1 MSNPPVEI
9 PLGAMRFNSDSQKL
23 EYWMGSAWMQI
34 HTFSPNLAESGDV
47 AAGVRAIVGGGAGNS
62 GLPDEVQFF
71 NMASSGDAADYGDL
85 PQRQYLTVGTSSRTR
100 GVFMGGY
107 TNSPSSTYI
116 NSIQSV
122 EIAQL
127 GYTSDFGDLTQT
139 AGYTG
144 AIGNQTRAIRVGGTA
159 PTNPGTNTMDF
170 VTIAVKSNAIDYG
183 DLSGSCTN
191 GNNINSPVRGII
203 QTNESG
209 TPNRVQFTTIPTTG
223 NAETF
228 GELMRLRADGSGMSN
243 ATRGIFCGGYVSPGL
258 VTFMEFVTISTT
270 GNGTT
275 FGDLTSVTFREGGH
289 ASPVRGV
296 ISGGMGPSP
305 YPQLTILQSVN
316 FATEGDTADFGDL
329 SKARYDAAAISNGH
343 GGLG

>member
-23 EYWMGSAWMQI
+23 EYWTGATWMQI

-47 AAGVRAIVGGGAGNS
+47 AAGVRAIVGGGAGSS

-183 DLSGSCTN
+183 DLSGSCNN
-191 GNNINSPVRGII
+191 GNNINS
-203 QTNESG
+203 
-209 TPNRVQFTTIPTTG
+209 
-223 NAETF
+223 
-228 GELMRLRADGSGMSN
+228 
-243 ATRGIFCGGYVSPGL
+243 
-258 VTFMEFVTISTT
+258 
-270 GNGTT
+270 
-275 FGDLTSVTFREGGH
+275 
-289 ASPVRGV
+289 
-296 ISGGMGPSP
+296 
-305 YPQLTILQSVN
+305 
-316 FATEGDTADFGDL
+316 
-329 SKARYDAAAISNGH
+329 
-343 GGLG
+343 

>member
-1 MSNPPVEI
+1 MSLPPSEI

-34 HTFSPNLAESGDV
+34 QTFSPNIAESGD
-47 AAGVRAIVGGGAGNS
+47 AGAGVRAIVGGGAGNS
-62 GLPDEVQFF
+62 GLPNEVQFF
-71 NMASSGDAADYGDL
+71 NMATGGTGGDYGDL
-85 PQRQYLTVGTSSRTR
+85 PQRQYLTAGTSSRTR

-127 GYTSDFGDLTQT
+127 GYTSDFGDLTQV

-144 AIGNQTRAIRVGGTA
+144 AVGNQTRAIRVGGTG
-159 PTNPGTNTMDF
+159 PSNPGTNTMDF
-170 VTIAVKSNAIDYG
+170 VTIAVKSDAVDFG

-191 GNNINSPVRGII
+191 SNNINSPTRGIV

-209 TPNRVQFTTIPTTG
+209 TPNRTQLITIPTTG

-228 GELMRLRADGSGMSN
+228 GELQKQRLDGAGMSN
-243 ATRGIFCGGYVSPGL
+243 STRGIFIGGSPL
-258 VTFMEFVTISTT
+258 PVPFMEYVTISTT
-270 GNGTT
+270 GNGTR
-275 FGDLTSVTFREGGH
+275 FGDLTTDTFREGGH

-296 ISGGMGPSP
+296 VSGGMVPASP
-305 YPQLTILQSVN
+305 YATLDTLQSIN
-316 FATEGDTADFGDL
+316 FATEGDTVDFGDL
-329 SKARYDAAAISNGH
+329 AKGRYEHASISNGH

>member
-1 MSNPPVEI
+1 MSLPPIEI
-9 PLGAMRFNSDSQKL
+9 PLGAVRFNSDSQKL

-34 HTFSPNLAESGDV
+34 QTFSPNIAESGD
-47 AAGVRAIVGGGAGNS
+47 AGAGVRAIVGGGAGPS
-62 GLPDEVQFF
+62 GTPDEVQFF
-71 NMASSGDAADYGDL
+71 NMATGGTGGDYGDL
-85 PQRQYLTVGTSSRTR
+85 PQRQYLTAGTSSRTR

-127 GYTSDFGDLTQT
+127 GYTSDFGDLTQV

-144 AIGNQTRAIRVGGTA
+144 AVGNQTRAVRVGGTG
-159 PTNPGTNTMDF
+159 PSNPGTNTMDF
-170 VTIAVKSNAIDYG
+170 VTIAVKANAVDYG

-191 GNNINSPVRGII
+191 SNNINSPTRGII

-209 TPNRVQFTTIPTTG
+209 TPNRTQFITIPTTG

-228 GELMRLRADGSGMSN
+228 GELQRLRGDGAGMSN
-243 ATRGIFCGGYVSPGL
+243 SVRGVFTGGYSSPGL

-270 GNGTT
+270 GNGTK
-275 FGDLTSVTFREGGH
+275 FGDMSSVVFREGGH
-289 ASPVRGV
+289 ASPVRGA

-305 YPQLTILQSVN
+305 YPTLTTLQSIN
-316 FATEGDTADFGDL
+316 FATEGDTVDFGDL
-329 SKARYDAAAISNGH
+329 AKGRYEHASISNGH

>member
-1 MSNPPVEI
+1 MTQSSDAIV

-34 HTFSPNLAESGDV
+34 QTFSPNIAESGD
-47 AAGVRAIVGGGAGNS
+47 AGAGVRAIVGGGAGNS

-71 NMASSGDAADYGDL
+71 NMATGGTGGDYGDL

-144 AIGNQTRAIRVGGTA
+144 AVGNQTRAIRVGGTG
-159 PTNPGTNTMDF
+159 PSNPGTNTMDF
-170 VTIAVKSNAIDYG
+170 VTIAVKSDAVDFG

-191 GNNINSPVRGII
+191 SNNINSPTRGIV

-209 TPNRVQFTTIPTTG
+209 TPNRTQLITIPTTG

-228 GELMRLRADGSGMSN
+228 GELQKQRLDGAGMSN
-243 ATRGIFCGGYVSPGL
+243 STRGIFIGGSPL
-258 VTFMEFVTISTT
+258 PVPFMEYVTISTT
-270 GNGTT
+270 GNGTR
-275 FGDLTSVTFREGGH
+275 FGDLTTDTFREGGH

-296 ISGGMGPSP
+296 VSGGMVPASP
-305 YPQLTILQSVN
+305 YATLDTLQSIN
-316 FATEGDTADFGDL
+316 FATEGDTVDFGDL
-329 SKARYDAAAISNGH
+329 AKGRYEHASISNGH